1 MKKSNN
7 LVFAGLFSALYLC
20 MPTSYGAP
28 QTDETAS
35 ARPLIRLTTTDDQKA
50 QGCWAGFKKAATSCL
65 KTTKAAAQQVLPM
78 LEFALPFIQ
87 DEELR
92 KTMELAIRTAQ
103 KGSNLIQFNED
114 GSLKL
119 PDGNELSNTVL
130 LVFSD
135 KVMLF
140 TPESKMFLPLI
151 MSLLPE
157 TDYKTKIQLTG
168 YIATVDDA
176 STPYLLGFEPEGGK
190 VQLISEGTAFP
201 VKAMSLFSDKTPVT
215 AQEKLKTYFSEYQEA
230 SKLRTTQEESTKK
243 RAPGTFLKSDSAIV
257 KDYNDL
263 ISKNPAFKLADL
275 AEDILKGDFSL
286 DNTAKALEG
295 VAFTPIKPDSARAPQ
310 TSTPAGFYDNTH
322 VSYESALSPISTQL
336 ENSVTLTSEGEKV
349 TPQKE
354 TIFPVGLPGDLSV
367 TEIEAVPTME
377 TDHHVETSVLEETN
391 NSSNA

>member
-1 MKKSNN
+1 MKTSNN

-20 MPTSYGAP
+20 MPTSYGAL

-35 ARPLIRLTTTDDQKA
+35 ARPLIRLATSDDQKTK
-50 QGCWAGFKKAATSCL
+50 GCWAGFKKAATSCL

-135 KVMLF
+135 KVTLF

-201 VKAMSLFSDKTPVT
+201 VKAMSLFTDKTPVT
-215 AQEKLKTYFSEYQEA
+215 TQEKLKTYFSEYQEA
-230 SKLRTTQEESTKK
+230 SKLRTTQEASTKK
-243 RAPGTFLKSDSAIV
+243 RAPGSFLKSDSSILR
-257 KDYNDL
+257 DYKDL

-286 DNTAKALEG
+286 DNAAKALEG
-295 VAFTPIKPDSARAPQ
+295 VAFTPIKPENARAPQ
-310 TSTPAGFYDNTH
+310 T
-322 VSYESALSPISTQL
+322 
-336 ENSVTLTSEGEKV
+336 
-349 TPQKE
+349 E
-354 TIFPVGLPGDLSV
+354 TIFPVGLSGDLSV